1 MTCWPKIYSLRQK
14 INVFLSQGRI
24 YVFYI
29 TLFIQET
36 FSISDKKWFF
46 FFKSGEGVAII
57 ATNLKSQ
64 FNKHILNGPNLKK
77 IKVKHQQWLF
87 LFNLIINCELQQLKW
102 LVFVVLSVNQAVKMS
117 RKNITCLFWIA
128 CSSVF
133 CLCQHLQW
141 KYTQHQNLSFFF
153 FSPPLML
160 ISNFVSFGLCLFFC

>member
-29 TLFIQET
+29 TLFIQEK

-77 IKVKHQQWLF
+77 IKVKHQQWLL

-102 LVFVVLSVNQAVKMS
+102 LVFVVFVVSKCPGKISRAYFELLVHLFSACVSTCSESTPNTRTSLS
-117 RKNITCLFWIA
+117 
-128 CSSVF
+128 SSF
-133 CLCQHLQW
+133 
-141 KYTQHQNLSFFF
+141 
-153 FSPPLML
+153 PPL
-160 ISNFVSFGLCLFFC
+160 SC